1 MRARER
7 NASRGGLHVL
17 CSFGALLLLAG
28 CIMPG
33 ATQDSEQAQ
42 ENRPRPPILCE
53 MGHSNFATVG
63 VLTFTGIS
71 SNGQVLAFDSRTSGL
86 GGFTLLDLALTDRPR
101 AADLLHRYVI
111 SAPTGA
117 TVPAATLDRIAT
129 LTETIRNGAVSREPG
144 GADIG
149 QTTLE
154 CFVAMPEGIRFQRV
168 VIAGAGDWTLR
179 NTHPDADELLN
190 LLTGILGPIEPVP

>member
-1 MRARER
+1 MQAVKR
-7 NASRGGLHVL
+7 NVSRHSLAAWCAVGT
-17 CSFGALLLLAG
+17 ALLAG

-33 ATQDSEQAQ
+33 TSQEPERAQ
-42 ENRPRPPILCE
+42 ETRPRPPILCE
-53 MGHSNFATVG
+53 MGHSNFATIG
-63 VLTFTGIS
+63 VITFTGIA

-86 GGFTLLDLALTDRPR
+86 GGFTLLDLALTERPR

-111 SAPTGA
+111 SAPTG
-117 TVPAATLDRIAT
+117 TRVPAETLDRIAT
-129 LTETIRNGAVSREPG
+129 LTMSVRSGTVSREPG

-168 VIAGAGDWTLR
+168 VVAGAGDWTLR
-179 NTHPDADELLN
+179 NTHPQAEELLN
-190 LLTGILGPIEPVP
+190 LLTEILGPIEPVP